1 MDIIQSISKFLK
13 ESRAEIK
20 KVNWLARPQLISYT
34 LMVLGF
40 MLATGVFL
48 GSLDWGFAF
57 LLENL
62 FWARNENFRGAIVFV
77 FKIRFKLWQNNK

>member
-1 MDIIQSISKFLK
+1 MNLMDIIQSISKFLK

-57 LLENL
+57 LLRKFVL
-62 FWARNENFRGAIVFV
+62 GAE
-77 FKIRFKLWQNNK
+77 